1 MNNAAD
7 DNEPCTSSGEFLT
20 VHQPESNLIDH
31 ANESCTQS
39 SSESDLYDRYSQSEI
54 PEAPVSDTKFDVLE
68 GSDEDD

>member
-1 MNNAAD
+1 M
-7 DNEPCTSSGEFLT
+7 
-20 VHQPESNLIDH
+20 HQPESNLIDH